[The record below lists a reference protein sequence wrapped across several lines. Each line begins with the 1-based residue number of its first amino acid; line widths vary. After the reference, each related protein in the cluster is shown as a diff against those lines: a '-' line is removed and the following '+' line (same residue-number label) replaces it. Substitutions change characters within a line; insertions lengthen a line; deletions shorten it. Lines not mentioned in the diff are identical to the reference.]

1 MDSLSESWQSY
12 FLNRC
17 QTDVE
22 ALAEAFPSRRSLYV
36 DLIDLHEFDSELCQ
50 SLFDTPDRVLSAGTA
65 VLSDITDISR
75 PIHVRVENNPHQCP
89 VSAIQARHL
98 HDLVTVEGV
107 VESVASVRMTATR
120 AQYDCPACDASTA
133 RSPAGIEVDAPARC
147 DACGWDGQFTFRPTR
162 SQFVDVQRLALAP
175 RRIHDGRG
183 HEVTP
188 FRHTS
193 LMTSSER
200 SLRTSATVSPG
211 FSVSIRRTV
220 PRSSP
225 PISIVSTSTRSAIVS
240 PRTIPKRRSIPTG
253 THWSNVP
260 LSPP

>member
-22 ALAEAFPSRRSLYV
+22 ALAEVFPSRRSLYV

-65 VLSDITDISR
+65 VLRDITDISR

-175 RRIHDGRG
+175 PPDTRREG
-183 HEVTP
+183 
-188 FRHTS
+188 
-193 LMTSSER
+193 
-200 SLRTSATVSPG
+200 
-211 FSVSIRRTV
+211 
-220 PRSSP
+220 PRSHALSAYLADDLVGAVTEDERYCLTG
-225 PISIVSTSTRSAIVS
+225 ILRVHQTDRSAQFS
-240 PRTIPKRRSIPTG
+240 PYLDSL
-253 THWSNVP
+253 NVHEERDRF
-260 LSPP
+260 SPDDPETALDSYWNTLE